1 MPKIKNIFTK
11 ARMNKDLDERLVPG
25 GEYREAQNISI
36 ATSEDSDVGAIEN
49 IRGNKKVSSQA
60 TTDSDGNSIVTIGS
74 YVDVSNDR
82 IFWFVT
88 SFTSNSPNADIK
100 QMQRASGNDICK
112 VIMKEGNNAEE
123 VLASGLYLN
132 FSTTH
137 HITGVNT
144 IGNYLYFTDNYN
156 QPRVIDVDLARSD
169 TTYYTTYGQEE
180 KISVAKVA
188 PYSAPMLNK
197 PNTIATAFS
206 ISAAG
211 SGYSTAN
218 DIVTTGGTGTGL
230 KVNITAVN
238 AGAVTTVTI
247 STDDIGYGYS
257 VGDVITITGGGGDAT
272 ITLSAYPNTADGQ
285 TLITSDPTAATGV
298 KSDYMQER
306 FIRFAYR
313 YKYMDGTYSIIS
325 PFTQPVFKPLN
336 AGKLQFNEAINS
348 TTHEPKVPISSQ
360 DVVERGIV
368 PIMQN
373 AYDKVIMRIP
383 LPSITDE
390 FVATEFGILKE

>member
-60 TTDSDGNSIVTIGS
+60 TTDSDGDSIVTIGS

-137 HITGVNT
+137 HITSVNT

-156 QPRVIDVDLARSD
+156 QPRVIDVDLARND
-169 TTYYTTYGQEE
+169 TDYYTTYGYEE

-188 PYSAPMLNK
+188 PYLAPMLNK
-197 PNTIATAFS
+197 SNDITVAFTISNGGT
-206 ISAAG
+206 
-211 SGYSTAN
+211 GYSEAN
-218 DIVTTGGTGTGL
+218 DVATTGGTGTGL
-230 KVNITAVN
+230 KLNINTVS
-238 AGAVTTVTI
+238 AGAI
-247 STDDIGYGYS
+247 AS
-257 VGDVITITGGGGDAT
+257 
-272 ITLSAYPNTADGQ
+272 
-285 TLITSDPTAATGV
+285 
-298 KSDYMQER
+298 
-306 FIRFAYR
+306 
-313 YKYMDGTYSIIS
+313 
-325 PFTQPVFKPLN
+325 
-336 AGKLQFNEAINS
+336 
-348 TTHEPKVPISSQ
+348 
-360 DVVERGIV
+360 GIV
-368 PIMQN
+368 
-373 AYDKVIMRIP
+373 AAR
-383 LPSITDE
+383 L
-390 FVATEFGILKE
+390 A